1 MLKPFAMRPIANA
14 DGFYELPDNTQ
25 NPPPIYVVRERVFLL
40 NRVIFQVAQAVRAA
54 WEPQAHLSLHLKT
67 SSDCPDRVQSRP

>member
-40 NRVIFQVAQAVRAA
+40 NRVIFQADQADQADRA
-54 WEPQAHLSLHLKT
+54 T
-67 SSDCPDRVQSRP
+67 